1 MHLSFSAPE
10 QTNNIIPSHGE
21 SQKQKPLNH
30 LPLVNSQQHYVT
42 FCSCLAPDVNAG
54 HSPGAELQHTAA
66 WAIVPA
72 PFGQKSSS
80 TEPRVSTTLKS
91 PNVERCYFKAIQS
104 RLQRPKQ
111 RSNYL
116 NDRVHS
122 IATVRL
128 VIVCSG
134 NREEVNGEYKNLFT
148 KSFIHQISHSNHLYD
163 AKTSF

>member
-1 MHLSFSAPE
+1 MAKAKSKSRSP
-10 QTNNIIPSHGE
+10 T
-21 SQKQKPLNH
+21 
-30 LPLVNSQQHYVT
+30 LVNSQQHYVT

-111 RSNYL
+111 PSNYL

-134 NREEVNGEYKNLFT
+134 NREEVSGEYKNLFT

>member
-1 MHLSFSAPE
+1 MAKAKSKSRSP
-10 QTNNIIPSHGE
+10 T
-21 SQKQKPLNH
+21 
-30 LPLVNSQQHYVT
+30 LVNSQQHYVT

-91 PNVERCYFKAIQS
+91 PNVKRCYFKAIQS

-111 RSNYL
+111 PSNYL

-134 NREEVNGEYKNLFT
+134 NREEVSTQIFSQNLLSIKSPTAIHLSFYYKLQISFT
-148 KSFIHQISHSNHLYD
+148 KD
-163 AKTSF
+163 AKTPF